1 MGSWLVRPCTHSV
14 GWFVACEWL
23 RQTPVMD
30 LHQGSNEY
38 NPLRSKP
45 VTAAMKQDQKHIE
58 SSVYDPRTGKT
69 VVSGEIDAPPCLV
82 LCDYKSGFGIH
93 PL

>member
-1 MGSWLVRPCTHSV
+1 
-14 GWFVACEWL
+14 
-23 RQTPVMD
+23 MD

-45 VTAAMKQDQKHIE
+45 VTAAMKQEQKHIE

-69 VVSGEIDAPPCLV
+69 VVSGTIEAPRMCSHGRCFVASTTNSAHGDYCPFQLSDARL
-82 LCDYKSGFGIH
+82 LSSYA
-93 PL
+93 

>member
-1 MGSWLVRPCTHSV
+1 
-14 GWFVACEWL
+14 
-23 RQTPVMD
+23 MD

-45 VTAAMKQDQKHIE
+45 VTAAMKQEQKHIE

-69 VVSGEIDAPPCLV
+69 VVSRKTDAPPCMCCRE
-82 LCDYKSGFGIH
+82 LCLFASNWATAGDY
-93 PL
+93 